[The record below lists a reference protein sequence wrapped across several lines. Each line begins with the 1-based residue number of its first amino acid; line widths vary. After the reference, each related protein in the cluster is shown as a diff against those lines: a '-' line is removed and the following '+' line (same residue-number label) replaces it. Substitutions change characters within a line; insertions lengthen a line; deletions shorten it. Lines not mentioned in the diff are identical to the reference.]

1 MDRAILLG
9 QAKRL
14 FVWLVATP
22 VVLVTVAIVY
32 FGMPFHG
39 TDASIAAVE
48 ENPDITVSQQGETYV
63 LELANSDPEAG
74 LVFYPGGRVHPDAYV
89 GSLAPL
95 VSDANMTV
103 VIQKMPLNLAIFNRG
118 RASRYV
124 TDSMPW
130 YVGGHSL
137 GGVMACRYANSNP
150 DSIDGI
156 MLFASY
162 CDRDLSG
169 SGLAGLS
176 VTGSEDTVLNRDQYE
191 ANLANLPSDATVE
204 ELLLNHT
211 QFGSYRGQP
220 GDQPSGLDYAVAH
233 EQLANVTVPWI
244 RSQG

>member
-14 FVWLVATP
+14 FVWLVAAA

-63 LELANSDPEAG
+63 LEPANSDPEAG

-103 VIQKMPLNLAIFNRG
+103 VI
-118 RASRYV
+118 
-124 TDSMPW
+124 
-130 YVGGHSL
+130 
-137 GGVMACRYANSNP
+137 
-150 DSIDGI
+150 
-156 MLFASY
+156 
-162 CDRDLSG
+162 
-169 SGLAGLS
+169 
-176 VTGSEDTVLNRDQYE
+176 
-191 ANLANLPSDATVE
+191 
-204 ELLLNHT
+204 
-211 QFGSYRGQP
+211 
-220 GDQPSGLDYAVAH
+220 PSGA
-233 EQLANVTVPWI
+233 
-244 RSQG
+244 